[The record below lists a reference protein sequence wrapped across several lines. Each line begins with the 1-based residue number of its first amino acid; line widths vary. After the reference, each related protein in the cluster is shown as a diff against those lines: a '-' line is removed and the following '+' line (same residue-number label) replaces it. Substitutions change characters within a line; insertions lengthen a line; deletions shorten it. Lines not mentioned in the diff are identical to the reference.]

1 MAEYYSN
8 TKRKPRLSANTVI
21 EGGKLPPQATD
32 LEEAVLGALMLE
44 KTAITEVAEILKV
57 ASFYKEAH
65 QMIFQSMVD
74 LFSRAE
80 PIDILTVTSDL
91 RKKAV
96 LDVVGGAYY
105 ITQLTNKVSSAANIK
120 YHAQI
125 IAEKFLQRELIRI
138 STEIQTEAFEDDKDA
153 FELLDSS
160 ERKLFEVSQG
170 NIKKDV
176 RGINAVV
183 KEALVEINSLKDKEG
198 GMTGISSGFARLD
211 KVTAGFQKSD
221 LIIIAARP
229 GMGKTAL
236 ALSLARNASLIAEE
250 KPRSIAIFSLE
261 MSSKQLVTRM
271 LSSEAEIEGDKLK
284 RGTLA
289 DHEWQQLNTR
299 IAKLN
304 DAPIFIDDTPALT
317 VFELRAKCR
326 RLKQQHNI
334 EMIVIDYLQL
344 MRGDDPNNKNG
355 NREQEVSYVSRSLK
369 ALAKELDVPVIALA
383 QLSRAGEKRGN
394 TATPMLSDLRESGSI
409 EQDADM
415 VMFIYRPE
423 YYDLQEWEDGTP
435 THGQAELIIAKHRNG
450 ETAKIRLR
458 YIGKYTKF
466 ADLDAN
472 YGQENDMMT
481 SDSPNPGSITIS
493 SKINTWNNDDDDNSG
508 PAPF

>member
-1 MAEYYSN
+1 MAEYYPN
-8 TKRKPRLSANTVI
+8 TKRKPRLSASTAI

-80 PIDILTVTSDL
+80 PIDILTVSSDL

-236 ALSLARNASLIAEE
+236 ALSLARNASLISEE
-250 KPRSIAIFSLE
+250 KPRSVAIFSLE

-271 LSSEAEIEGDKLK
+271 LSSESEIEGDKLK

-334 EMIVIDYLQL
+334 EIIIIDYLQL
-344 MRGDDPNNKNG
+344 MTAGGDGKG
-355 NREQEVSYVSRSLK
+355 NREQEISMISRSLK
-369 ALAKELDVPVIALA
+369 SIAKELDVPILALS
-383 QLSRAGEKRGN
+383 QLNRSVETRGSSKK
-394 TATPMLSDLRESGSI
+394 PQLSDLRESGAI

-415 VMFIYRPE
+415 VTFIYRPE
-423 YYDLQEWEDGTP
+423 YYGLEVDEDNVSTKGI
-435 THGQAELIIAKHRNG
+435 AKIIIAKHRNG
-450 ETAKIRLR
+450 ALDEIPLRFINTLAKFDNLNSEEITESFSNQMR
-458 YIGKYTKF
+458 
-466 ADLDAN
+466 
-472 YGQENDMMT
+472 
-481 SDSPNPGSITIS
+481 PNEGFDNGFQPGITIAS
-493 SKINTWNNDDDDNSG
+493 RINRMDEEE
-508 PAPF
+508 PF